1 MKLSKTH
8 LTKIIQS
15 DGFLGQLLVP
25 LMKLGLP
32 LMKNVLM
39 LLAKSVL
46 VLLGLTAAAS
56 ATGAGIYKKIS
67 RSGTS
72 GWGTTTLI
80 ISDEEIKSG
89 LLIKSLIQTT
99 ENETQVQRGG
109 FLVMIS
115 GTLGA
120 SLLGNVLVG

>member
-1 MKLSKTH
+1 MTNRQVARLPKVFANSLSKDMKLSKTH
-8 LTKIIQS
+8 LIKIIQS
-15 DGFLGQLLVP
+15 DGFLGQLLLP

-72 GWGTTTLI
+72 G
-80 ISDEEIKSG
+80 
-89 LLIKSLIQTT
+89 
-99 ENETQVQRGG
+99 
-109 FLVMIS
+109 
-115 GTLGA
+115 
-120 SLLGNVLVG
+120 

>member
-56 ATGAGIYKKIS
+56 AAGAGIYKKIS

-72 GWGTTTLI
+72 GSGTTTLI
-80 ISDEEIKSG
+80 ISNEEIKSG
-89 LLIKSLIQTT
+89 LLIKSLTQTT

>member
-15 DGFLGQLLVP
+15 DRFLGQLLGP

-56 ATGAGIYKKIS
+56 AAGAGIYKKIS

-72 GWGTTTLI
+72 GSGATTLI

-89 LLIKSLIQTT
+89 LLIKSLTQTT

-109 FLVMIS
+109 FLVVIS